1 MRGAIIGGTGFYE
14 AGDLL
19 RTETVKTPYGTVEVE
34 VIRHQESEI
43 AFLNRHGKGHSVPPH
58 KVNYQANLKALEM
71 LGIRHVLAGTAVGSY
86 NPGFQTGDLILLTD
100 LMDNTRGRPLTFF
113 DGGPEGVR
121 HFDMSDPYCRNLRE
135 LLG

>member
-1 MRGAIIGGTGFYE
+1 MKGAIIGGTGFYE

-71 LGIRHVLAGTAVGSY
+71 LGIHHVLAGTAVGSC
-86 NPGFQTGDLILLTD
+86 NPDFQTGDLVLLTD
-100 LMDNTRGRPLTFF
+100 LIDNTRGRSLTFF
-113 DGGPEGVR
+113 DGGPEGEVI
-121 HFDMSDPYCRNLRE
+121 SI
-135 LLG
+135 

>member
-1 MRGAIIGGTGFYE
+1 MKGAIIGGTGFYE

-58 KVNYQANLKALEM
+58 KVNYQANLKDLEM
-71 LGIRHVLAGTAVGSY
+71 LGIRHVLAGTAVESC
-86 NPGFQTGDLILLTD
+86 NPGFQTGELIW
-100 LMDNTRGRPLTFF
+100 
-113 DGGPEGVR
+113 
-121 HFDMSDPYCRNLRE
+121 SA
-135 LLG
+135 